1 MPEANLFVEKRAYPR
16 VPVKLPVKY
25 RLVDDM
31 AGIQSILEMRKTETN
46 TNTHDISLGGMYIV
60 SDQKLTVGNILHL
73 DITLPGKAKR
83 LAAFGEVV
91 WSKDSGA
98 GLRFMM
104 IKSEDLEALKSF
116 MDETDKKK

>member
-16 VPVKLPVKY
+16 IPVKLPVKY

-31 AGIQSILEMRKTETN
+31 AGAQSILEMRKTETN

-60 SDQKLTVGNILHL
+60 SDQKLVVGNILHL
-73 DITLPGKAKR
+73 DITLPGKTKR

-104 IKSEDLEALKSF
+104 IKNEDLETLKLF
-116 MDETDKKK
+116 MEETGKK

>member
-16 VPVKLPVKY
+16 IPIKLPVKY
-25 RLVDDM
+25 RLVEDM
-31 AGIQSILEMRKTETN
+31 AGIQSIIEMRKTEAN
-46 TNTHDISLGGMYIV
+46 TQTHDISLGGMYIV
-60 SDQKLTVGNILHL
+60 SNQPLTVGHILHL

-91 WSKDSGA
+91 WSKEAGA

-104 IKSEDLEALKSF
+104 IKNEDLDFLKTFIEESS
-116 MDETDKKK
+116 TKK

>member
-46 TNTHDISLGGMYIV
+46 TNTNDISLGGMYIV